1 MLSCT
6 DVLAELA
13 GYLEQELDPDV
24 RRRLE
29 AHLAHCS
36 TCRVVYDSTRKTL
49 RIVSDSGSFDLPV
62 EVSEQTVQGIL
73 SRLRSKS

>member
-1 MLSCT
+1 VLSCT

-29 AHLAHCS
+29 EHLAHCR

-49 RIVSDSGSFDLPV
+49 RIVSDSGSFDLPG
-62 EVSEQTVQGIL
+62 EVSEKTVQGIL
-73 SRLRSKS
+73 SRLRSRS